1 LITILILVFKNIIRQ
16 KAPDIPDGKK
26 SMSRERSKRKSKK
39 ETYVKG
45 NLEQMGED
53 VLGSFGNMG
62 KAVFG

>member
-1 LITILILVFKNIIRQ
+1 MQKASSRVRKQ